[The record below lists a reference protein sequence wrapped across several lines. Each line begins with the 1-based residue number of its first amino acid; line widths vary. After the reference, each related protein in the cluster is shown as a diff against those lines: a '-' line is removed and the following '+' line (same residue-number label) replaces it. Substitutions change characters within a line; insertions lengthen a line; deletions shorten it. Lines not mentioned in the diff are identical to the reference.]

1 MNIASR
7 LETSAPLDTI
17 QVTAAV
23 ARMLE
28 PTFRLE
34 QRGTIE
40 LKGRGEQLAYLLQAR
55 VRGRRATRSA
65 AMARSARFEVK
76 RALEAAERALDAL
89 HLIDPVT
96 GLLTQRGFLPMM
108 EAQWLQAARD
118 EIGVLALSIHGLE
131 PLADSQADAL
141 ARMMRAT
148 FRDSDLL
155 VRWGPSAFAVI
166 GLERAPTSPDVLRQR
181 LQDSLA
187 GQPHERLPTLRMAA
201 FRLVPQLGENLDRLI
216 GLLESEDPTRRA

>member
-1 MNIASR
+1 
-7 LETSAPLDTI
+7 
-17 QVTAAV
+17 
-23 ARMLE
+23 MLE
-28 PTFRLE
+28 PTFALE

-40 LKGRGEQLAYLLQAR
+40 LKGRGEQMAYLLKAR
-55 VRGRRATRSA
+55 VRGRRATKSA

-118 EIGVLALSIHGLE
+118 ELGVLALSIHGLT

-155 VRWGPSAFAVI
+155 VR
-166 GLERAPTSPDVLRQR
+166 
-181 LQDSLA
+181 
-187 GQPHERLPTLRMAA
+187 
-201 FRLVPQLGENLDRLI
+201 
-216 GLLESEDPTRRA
+216 